1 MKRVAERMV
10 TCVLM
15 IGLAGCGRLK
25 DLGQEPELTPIGS
38 GLYTPVQAFPGAAK
52 ANPSRKGS
60 LSLWDDSS
68 GDLFR
73 DSRASKTG
81 DVITVNIAINDSA
94 TMGNSSDRSQ
104 EAKVSNA
111 LNAAT
116 DLGPNYSA
124 SGSFGADSKSSS
136 TGKGNIGRAEKIQL
150 NIAAVVTDVLPNGN
164 LLISGSQEVRVN
176 YELRLLNIG
185 GVVRP
190 RDISRENT
198 ISYEKIAEARIA
210 YGGRGRVSEVQQPS
224 YAHQLYDIL
233 KPF

>member
-1 MKRVAERMV
+1 MKLIAVVA
-10 TCVLM
+10 LM
-15 IGLAGCGRLK
+15 LAVAGCARIK
-25 DLGQEPELTPIGS
+25 ELGQEPELTPIGS
-38 GLYTPVQAFPGAAK
+38 GLYTPVQAFPGSAK
-52 ANPSRKGS
+52 TSSVRNGTI
-60 LSLWDDSS
+60 SLWDDSR

-73 DSRASKTG
+73 DPRASKIG
-81 DVITVNIAINDSA
+81 DVITVNISINDRA
-94 TMGNSSDRSQ
+94 TMGNSTDRSQ
-104 EAKVSNA
+104 EAKVSQA

-116 DLGPNYSA
+116 SLGPGYSA
-124 SGSFGADSKSSS
+124 DASLGADSKSSA
-136 TGKGNIGRAEKIQL
+136 TGKGNIDRSEKIQL
-150 NIAAVVTDVLPNGN
+150 NIAAVVTDVMPNGN

-210 YGGRGRVSEVQQPS
+210 YGGRGRVSEMQQPA

>member
-1 MKRVAERMV
+1 MKRVAKRTLTLGVMV
-10 TCVLM
+10 A
-15 IGLAGCGRLK
+15 LAACGRLK
-25 DLGQEPELTPIGS
+25 ELGQEPELTPIGS
-38 GLYTPVQAFPGAAK
+38 GLYTPVQAFPGSAK
-52 ANPSRKGS
+52 VNASRNGS
-60 LSLWDDSS
+60 MSLWDDSS

-81 DVITVNIAINDSA
+81 DVITVNIAINDRA

-104 EAKVSNA
+104 EAKVSTG

-116 DLGPNYSA
+116 SLGPGYA
-124 SGSFGADSKSSS
+124 ADGSFGADSKSSAA
-136 TGKGNIGRAEKIQL
+136 GKGNIDRAEKIQL
-150 NIAAVVTDVLPNGN
+150 NIAAVVTDVMPNGN

-210 YGGRGRVSEVQQPS
+210 YGGRGRVSEVQQPA

>member
-1 MKRVAERMV
+1 MKILCRMLAY
-10 TCVLM
+10 TVLL
-15 IGLAGCGRLK
+15 GAAGCARIQ
-25 DLGQEPELTPIGS
+25 DLGREPELTPIGS
-38 GLYTPVQAFPGAAK
+38 GLFTPVQSFPGATSI
-52 ANPSRKGS
+52 NPGRNGA
-60 LSLWDDSS
+60 LSLWDDSR

-73 DSRASKTG
+73 DSRASRIG
-81 DVITVNIAINDSA
+81 DVITVNIAINDRA

-104 EAKVSNA
+104 EAKVENG

-116 DLGPNYSA
+116 SLGPGYSGTA
-124 SGSFGADSKSSS
+124 SFGADSKSSA
-136 TGKGNIGRAEKIQL
+136 TGKGNIDRAEKIQL
-150 NIAAVVTDVLPNGN
+150 NIAAVVTDVMPNGN

-210 YGGRGRVSEVQQPS
+210 YGGRGRVSEVQQPA